1 MLLESFQSNRPAVRL
16 VLDAKAILGE
26 GSIWHP
32 LENKLYW
39 IDIDGKLLHIY
50 DPLTNKNEQYYLGAR
65 IGTVVHVRSGGAL
78 VALQNGIH
86 KIDIKTGE
94 FSFIINPLNDPAI
107 RFNDGKCDPSG
118 RFWVGTYALD
128 SRKEVGVLYRF
139 DPNGSIHLMLEN
151 ITISNG
157 IVWSGD
163 KKMMY
168 YIDTPTQAVQGFD
181 YDDETGQIS
190 NGRVVV
196 RIPKEEGAPDGMAID
211 NEGKLWIALWGAA
224 AAGRF
229 DPITGKM
236 LDKIDVPAPNVTS
249 CAFGGKDFK
258 TLYITTARKSMSEE
272 ELKEFPLSGGLFA
285 VEPGAQGVPTHFF
298 HTKA

>member
-1 MLLESFQSNRPAVRL
+1 MQLSSNQPEVQII
-16 VLDAKAILGE
+16 VDAKALLGE

-39 IDIDGKLLHIY
+39 IDIEGKLLHIY
-50 DPLTNKNEQYYLGAR
+50 DPVTKMDMHHNCGAR
-65 IGTVVHVRSGGAL
+65 IGTVVHVQSGGAL

-86 KIDIKTGE
+86 KIDTETGE
-94 FSFIINPLNDPAI
+94 LTFMINPLNDPAI

-128 SRKEVGVLYRF
+128 GRKEVAVLYRF
-139 DPNGSIHLMLEN
+139 DPDKSIHLMLKN
-151 ITISNG
+151 ITNSNG
-157 IVWSGD
+157 VVWSAD

-196 RIPKEEGAPDGMAID
+196 HIPKKEGAPDGMAID
-211 NEGKLWIALWGAA
+211 NEGKLWIALWRGGAV
-224 AAGRF
+224 GRF
-229 DPITGKM
+229 DPLTGKM
-236 LDKIDVPAPNVTS
+236 LEKIKVPAPQVSS
-249 CAFGGKDFK
+249 CAFGGKDLK
-258 TLYITTARKSMSEE
+258 TLYITTARKSLSED
-272 ELKEFPLSGGLFA
+272 ELKDFPLSGGLFA
-285 VEPGAQGVPTHFF
+285 VEPGVQGVPTHFF
-298 HTKA
+298 RN